1 MEYRELGKTGLKVSV
16 LSYGASGLGSIYGT
30 PDEARGIKAVHTAI
44 DCGINLIDTSVTI
57 SILSR
62 WIRS

>member
-30 PDEARGIKAVHTAI
+30 PDEVRGIKAVHTAI
-44 DCGINLIDTSVTI
+44 D
-57 SILSR
+57 
-62 WIRS
+62 